1 MHYLRMALRH
11 LLKRPLFSGLNLLGL
26 TISMAGAL
34 LIGQYVYSELKTDE
48 FIADQDRTFR
58 LLRTSDINNEPYNVG
73 VTSAP
78 FKDALLTDFP
88 HEIAEATRVRFF
100 NEPIL
105 RVNNT
110 FYSEEQV
117 FSVDSNFVDFFGLEL
132 LQGQSAQV
140 FNQPRLAVITPE
152 AAERFFGPTVNP
164 IGETF
169 QIGTS
174 DPFTITGI
182 IAPPPA
188 NSHLEYDVLVSII
201 SYTDSNWWSEWWW
214 NSLGTYLK
222 LQPGI
227 AAADLEP
234 HLPGFMD
241 KYFGDDFEV
250 NGNRIDLKL
259 EPVAETYFAADT
271 RYDFVRH
278 GNYRMIQVFAIV
290 ALLLLGI
297 GCANYI
303 NLTTARTAERA
314 QTISVMRTLGANRK
328 QVRWQL
334 LLEGGALAVLS
345 TIGAV
350 LLSQALIQPFSTYFD
365 FEIPV
370 ALSAGSWMVAALA
383 GCLLIILLGAWF
395 PASYLSRLEVQRGLQ
410 ADQRSTGTL
419 RRVLVTG
426 QFVLSIALI
435 CATLLIRDQLDF
447 LQEKP
452 LGFQAEDILSAPA
465 YNNDVYDQRVRLADW
480 LRDQDAIRSVSYA
493 SGLPGGFYDATTL
506 DIEGMDRNVRMRTLL
521 TTGEYLSA
529 LDISFVAGRNFDPLR
544 ASDSTEAAIINER
557 GALELGLTPADALGR
572 SLTLTMFDSIPKR
585 IIGVVQ
591 DYHFTSLH
599 ATIEPLIITQD
610 DWPGM
615 LTIEAEAGRGEDA
628 FLALRQA
635 WDRFSPNYPLIYS
648 FLDDELQALYSEDQR
663 TGRLL
668 SFFAYVA
675 VFVSCLGIFGLSA
688 FAAAR
693 RMREI
698 SIRKILGASGRQ
710 LLGLLLKDF
719 TLPLAFAFIIA
730 IPLAWLFMS
739 RWLDTFAYHTNISW
753 TVFALAGGAAILL
766 AILTVSYQ
774 SLRAILLNPAD
785 HLRKE

>member
-1 MHYLRMALRH
+1 
-11 LLKRPLFSGLNLLGL
+11 
-26 TISMAGAL
+26 MAGAL
-34 LIGQYVYSELKTDE
+34 LIGQYVYSELKTDH
-48 FIADQDRTFR
+48 FLADKDRTFR
-58 LLRTSDINNEPYNVG
+58 VLRTSDINNEPYDIG

-105 RVNNT
+105 RVENT
-110 FYSEEQV
+110 FFSEEEV

-132 LQGQSAQV
+132 LEGQADRV
-140 FNQPRLAVITPE
+140 LNQPRGAVITPE
-152 AAERFFGPTVNP
+152 AAERFFGPNTNP

-174 DPFTITGI
+174 DPFTVTGV

-201 SYTDSNWWSEWWW
+201 TYTDSNWWSEWWW
-214 NSLGTYLK
+214 NSLGTYVK
-222 LQPGI
+222 LQPGV
-227 AAADLEP
+227 AAATVEP
-234 HLPGFMD
+234 YLPGFMD
-241 KYFGDDFEV
+241 KYFGDDFEA

-259 EPVAETYFAADT
+259 EPVTDTYFAADT

-290 ALLLLGI
+290 AFLLLGI

-314 QTISVMRTLGANRK
+314 QTISVMRTLGANRR

-334 LLEGGALAVLS
+334 LLEGGALAVIS
-345 TIGAV
+345 TLVAV
-350 LLSQALIQPFSTYFD
+350 LLSQVLLQPFSTYFD

-370 ALSAGSWMVAALA
+370 ALSTEGWVVAALA
-383 GCLLIILLGAWF
+383 GCLLIVLLGAWF
-395 PASYLSRLEVQRGLQ
+395 PASYLSRMEVQRGLQ
-410 ADQRSTGTL
+410 TDQRSTGML

-435 CATLLIRDQLDF
+435 CATLLIRDQLNF
-447 LQEKP
+447 LEEKP
-452 LGFQAEDILSAPA
+452 LGFQTEDILSAAA
-465 YNNDVYDQRVRLADW
+465 YNNDVYDQRLRLADW
-480 LRDQDAIRSVSYA
+480 LRDQDGIKSVSYA

-506 DIEGMDRNVRMRTLL
+506 DVEGMDRNVRMRTLF
-521 TTGEYLSA
+521 TTAEYLSA
-529 LDISFVAGRNFDPLR
+529 LDIPFVAGRNFDPLL

-557 GALELGLTPADALGR
+557 AVVELGLSPDEALGR

-585 IIGVVQ
+585 VVGVVQ

-599 ATIEPLIITQD
+599 ATIEPLVITQT
-610 DWPGM
+610 DWPSM
-615 LTIEAEAGRGEDA
+615 LTIEAEPGRGADA
-628 FLALRQA
+628 LAVLRQA
-635 WDRFSPNYPLIYS
+635 WDRFSPNYPLSYA
-648 FLDDELQALYSEDQR
+648 FLSDDLEALYSEDQR

-675 VFVSCLGIFGLSA
+675 IFVSCLGIFGLSA

-719 TLPLAFAFIIA
+719 TLPLALAFVIA

-739 RWLDTFAYHTNISW
+739 RWLGTFAYHTTISW

-766 AILTVSYQ
+766 AIITVSYQ